1 MASEKFKRRR
11 KIYELSMAI
20 RNEKA
25 QHLENI
31 LCSVCEHGLEILS
44 QNHTKC
50 YKTCVFCGQTKEVAS
65 VEKELGQYIDATILG
80 NQLTSV
86 TVDKLREL
94 VMKKLLQDE
103 AITATEFSAVL
114 KLTKKYSDSH
124 YYAGVF
130 EYFEKILP
138 PHKLLV
144 MASEYAQEEAE
155 RIWQTLHDAG
165 FRVYN
170 DYGENVDIEKY
181 DAIVVVNPD
190 VTISGADYPSYIS
203 DDMDVYIRYAMYKS
217 KKVFFV
223 HPLPEGVYP
232 NIRKSLLPADYF
244 FLHNVLA
251 TR

>member
-1 MASEKFKRRR
+1 MASEKFERRR
-11 KIYELSMAI
+11 KTYKLSMAI

-44 QNHTKC
+44 QNHTKR
-50 YKTCVFCGQTKEVAS
+50 YKTCVFCGQTKEAAS

-124 YYAGVF
+124 YYAGG
-130 EYFEKILP
+130 I
-138 PHKLLV
+138 
-144 MASEYAQEEAE
+144 
-155 RIWQTLHDAG
+155 
-165 FRVYN
+165 
-170 DYGENVDIEKY
+170 
-181 DAIVVVNPD
+181 
-190 VTISGADYPSYIS
+190 
-203 DDMDVYIRYAMYKS
+203 
-217 KKVFFV
+217 
-223 HPLPEGVYP
+223 
-232 NIRKSLLPADYF
+232 
-244 FLHNVLA
+244 
-251 TR
+251 

>member
-1 MASEKFKRRR
+1 MASEKFERRR
-11 KIYELSMAI
+11 KTYKLSMAI

-44 QNHTKC
+44 QNYTKR
-50 YKTCVFCGQTKEVAS
+50 YRTCVFCGQTKEVAS
-65 VEKELGQYIDATILG
+65 VEKECEQYIDATILG

-103 AITATEFSAVL
+103 AITAAEFSAVL

-130 EYFEKILP
+130 EYFERILP
-138 PHKLLV
+138 PPKLLV
-144 MASEYAQEEAE
+144 MANEFAQEEAE
-155 RIWQTLHDAG
+155 RIWHTLHDAG

-190 VTISGADYPSYIS
+190 VTIEGTNYPSYIS
-203 DDMDVYIRYAMYKS
+203 GDMDVYIRYAMYKS

-223 HPLPEGVYP
+223 HPLPEGGYP
-232 NIRKSLLPADYF
+232 NIRKSLLPTDYF

-251 TR
+251 KR